1 MRFCR
6 NCGYKARD
14 VRFGN
19 DKVNIQ
25 PTVQLLNKLKGY
37 FDEIEHNKR
46 VLIKEKD
53 HIDDALQTLDILDD
67 DLDGLIQFVKKI
79 QNEIRKEL

>member
-6 NCGYKARD
+6 NCGRD

-25 PTVQLLNKLKGY
+25 PTVQLVMKLQGY
-37 FDEIEHNKR
+37 LKELEYRKR
-46 VLIKEKD
+46 VLVKEKD
-53 HIDDALQTLDILDD
+53 HFDDAVAALMDIDDALNDMIL
-67 DLDGLIQFVKKI
+67 LAKKA